1 MEVPQKL
8 KHRSAEFS
16 YSEDFL
22 SSCTNLHSHQQCM
35 RVPFLH
41 ILAKLISCALFVCLF
56 VCSFIK
62 AILTAWRSYLIVVL
76 TCISLMVSNE
86 HRFML
91 SFLKKI
97 NKPI

>member
-22 SSCTNLHSHQQCM
+22 SGCTNLHSHQQCM

-41 ILAKLISCALFVCLF
+41 ILAKLISCVLFVCLF
-56 VCSFIK
+56 FYKSHSNSLEV
-62 AILTAWRSYLIVVL
+62 
-76 TCISLMVSNE
+76 ISHCGFDL
-86 HRFML
+86 HF
-91 SFLKKI
+91 
-97 NKPI
+97 PDG